1 MEWIPV
7 TDLRFRPYGQ
17 VLEGYDFTGFFQ
29 VMGQRT
35 PLPEDGTV
43 YVPSLAELE
52 ALPVAGQLRDRG
64 FGGLEVQIGYCNGTN
79 FRLTC
84 LEYHRTS
91 EIDIACDDMVL
102 LLARQPELEEDFT
115 LDTGR
120 VPGIF
125 CPGGHGGGAVCHH
138 SALCPLRDAARAGGS
153 GWAACSPG
161 APTWT
166 PRFLR
171 RRREKGGFWPDETN
185 GSLPARIP
193 RRRRKAALWA
203 CVARGSICWH
213 RRERSRRI

>member
-64 FGGLEVQIGYCNGTN
+64 FGGLEVQVGYCNGTN

-120 VPGIF
+120 VQAFFVPAGTAVELFATTLHYAPCGTQPGRGFRMGCVLPRGTNLDSPLPPEAAGEGRLLAGRNKWVIAGPDTQEAAQGCFVGLRGPGID
-125 CPGGHGGGAVCHH
+125 
-138 SALCPLRDAARAGGS
+138 LL
-153 GWAACSPG
+153 
-161 APTWT
+161 AP
-166 PRFLR
+166 
-171 RRREKGGFWPDETN
+171 
-185 GSLPARIP
+185 A
-193 RRRRKAALWA
+193 
-203 CVARGSICWH
+203 
-213 RRERSRRI
+213 

>member
-64 FGGLEVQIGYCNGTN
+64 FGGLEVQVGYCNGTN

-120 VPGIF
+120 VQAFFVPAGTAVELFATTLHYAPCGTRPG
-125 CPGGHGGGAVCHH
+125 PGVPDGLRAAPGHQPGAPPSPGAGGGGA
-138 SALCPLRDAARAGGS
+138 A
-153 GWAACSPG
+153 PG
-161 APTWT
+161 
-166 PRFLR
+166 
-171 RRREKGGFWPDETN
+171 REQ
-185 GSLPARIP
+185 
-193 RRRRKAALWA
+193 
-203 CVARGSICWH
+203 
-213 RRERSRRI
+213 